1 MSNQNSEDAARR
13 ATELGLMIML
23 NKALEEIEVL
33 FGCIADMKAS
43 FALSPSRIQQVYDY
57 IEPPKDPFEFI
68 NTVPDPS
75 QVLKTLRRNLKFI
88 LEEFPTFDAYD
99 IWFKVDSVGDWDDL
113 VSTVRC
119 ERKRIARVFNEQFDE
134 FKRRY
139 GDE

>member
-1 MSNQNSEDAARR
+1 MSNHNSEEVARR
-13 ATELGLMIML
+13 ATEMGLMIML
-23 NKALEEIEVL
+23 YKALEEIEVL

-43 FALSPSRIQQVYDY
+43 FALSPARIQQVYDY

-75 QVLKTLRRNLKFI
+75 QVLATLRSNLSYI

-99 IWFKVDSVGDWDDL
+99 IWFKADSIGDWDDL
-113 VSTVRC
+113 VSKVRC
-119 ERKRIARVFNEQFDE
+119 ERKRIATAYNEQFAE

-139 GDE
+139 GS